1 MEERTLKQLLMS
13 SSYFVLNKQIV
24 KVIGIEAGFLLTT
37 LIEASD
43 GLSNN
48 DGWFYKTA
56 PSLEEETG
64 LSNHKQSKIIE
75 ELTKLGILEQENKGM
90 PMKRYFRIN
99 FKKIEEL
106 VFKTQDLKNSNASIK
121 ENEKQGFKN
130 FESKDLK
137 NSNAC
142 IEKISN
148 NKELNNNNL
157 ENNNLLKEKN
167 IKKEKSK
174 NEVETYINN
183 LDLDDDY
190 KQLLFKYVEYRKS
203 IKKAIKTIVPIQK
216 IIKDFPN
223 YFSLDEA
230 INIAMEKEWQGL
242 EPEWIAK
249 YKQSKANNTNNKLA
263 QSKDTSEFL
272 VDDNYIDQM
281 KERYGL

>member
-1 MEERTLKQLLMS
+1 MEDRTLKQLLMS

-24 KVIGIEAGFLLTT
+24 KAIGIEAGFLLTT

-43 GLSNN
+43 GLANE
-48 DGWFYKTA
+48 DGWFYKTS

-106 VFKTQDLKNSNASIK
+106 VFKIQDLKKSNTSIK

-148 NKELNNNNL
+148 NKEYINNNL
-157 ENNNLLKEKN
+157 NKELNNIYSEAVEYLNLKAGTKY
-167 IKKEKSK
+167 KSSSK
-174 NEVETYINN
+174 NTTKHIKARINDGYTLEDFKTVIDKKCSEWLNTDMEKYLCPET
-183 LDLDDDY
+183 
-190 KQLLFKYVEYRKS
+190 LFGSKFEKYLN
-203 IKKAIKTIVPIQK
+203 QK
-216 IIKDFPN
+216 IIHK
-223 YFSLDEA
+223 
-230 INIAMEKEWQGL
+230 NIGIPASTQETKKIKWGE
-242 EPEWIAK
+242 
-249 YKQSKANNTNNKLA
+249 
-263 QSKDTSEFL
+263 
-272 VDDNYIDQM
+272 
-281 KERYGL
+281 

>member
-1 MEERTLKQLLMS
+1 MEDRTLKQLLMS
-13 SSYFVLNKQIV
+13 SNYYVLNKQIV
-24 KVIGIEAGFLLTT
+24 KSLGIETAFMLTT

-43 GLSNN
+43 GLANE
-48 DGWFYKTA
+48 DGWFYKTS

-99 FKKIEEL
+99 FNKIEEL
-106 VFKTQDLKNSNASIK
+106 VFKTQDLKNSKPCNEEI
-121 ENEKQGFKN
+121 EKQGFKN
-130 FESKDLK
+130 FECKDLK

-167 IKKEKSK
+167 KKEKAK
-174 NEVETYINN
+174 NELENYITN
-183 LDLDDDY
+183 LEADEDY
-190 KQLLFKYVEYRKS
+190 KELLFKYVEYRKS
-203 IKKAIKTIVPIQK
+203 IKKPIKTIVPIQK
-216 IIKDFPN
+216 ILKDFPDWF
-223 YFSLDEA
+223 YLDEA
-230 INIAMEKEWQGL
+230 INIAMEREWQGL

-249 YKQSKANNTNNKLA
+249 YKQSKSNNFGNKLA
-263 QSKDTSEFL
+263 ESKDTNHL
-272 VDDNYIDQM
+272 KVDDNYLEQM

>member
-1 MEERTLKQLLMS
+1 MEDRTLKQLLMS

-24 KVIGIEAGFLLTT
+24 KAIGIEAGFLLTT

-43 GLSNN
+43 GLANE

-99 FKKIEEL
+99 FQKIEEL
-106 VFKTQDLKNSNASIK
+106 VFKKDLKNSNTSIK

-148 NKELNNNNL
+148 NKEYINNNLNKELNNNIY
-157 ENNNLLKEKN
+157 KEAVDYLN
-167 IKKEKSK
+167 EKAGTKYKSNSK
-174 NEVETYINN
+174 NTTKHIKARLNDGYTLEDFKSVIDKKCSEWLNTDMEKYLCPET
-183 LDLDDDY
+183 
-190 KQLLFKYVEYRKS
+190 LFGSKFEKYLN
-203 IKKAIKTIVPIQK
+203 QK
-216 IIKDFPN
+216 INGPKINKIQNNASEIKWGD
-223 YFSLDEA
+223 
-230 INIAMEKEWQGL
+230 
-242 EPEWIAK
+242 
-249 YKQSKANNTNNKLA
+249 
-263 QSKDTSEFL
+263 
-272 VDDNYIDQM
+272 
-281 KERYGL
+281 

>member
-1 MEERTLKQLLMS
+1 MEDRTLKQLLMS

-24 KVIGIEAGFLLTT
+24 KTIGIEAGFLLTT

-43 GLSNN
+43 GLSNE
-48 DGWFYKTA
+48 DGWFYKTS

-106 VFKTQDLKNSNASIK
+106 VFKTQDLKKSNTSIK
-121 ENEKQGFKN
+121 ENEKQAFKN

-157 ENNNLLKEKN
+157 NKELNNIYKKTVDYLNEKAGTKYKSN
-167 IKKEKSK
+167 SK
-174 NEVETYINN
+174 NTTKHIKARLNDGYTLEDFKTVIDKKCSEWLNTDMEKY
-183 LDLDDDY
+183 LCPDT
-190 KQLLFKYVEYRKS
+190 LFGSKFEKYLN
-203 IKKAIKTIVPIQK
+203 QK
-216 IIKDFPN
+216 INGPKINKIQNNSAAQDIKWGD
-223 YFSLDEA
+223 
-230 INIAMEKEWQGL
+230 
-242 EPEWIAK
+242 
-249 YKQSKANNTNNKLA
+249 
-263 QSKDTSEFL
+263 
-272 VDDNYIDQM
+272 
-281 KERYGL
+281 

>member
-1 MEERTLKQLLMS
+1 MEDRTLKQLLMS

-24 KVIGIEAGFLLTT
+24 KAIGIESGFLLTT

-43 GLSNN
+43 GLAND
-48 DGWFYKTA
+48 DGWFYKTS

-99 FKKIEEL
+99 FQKIEEL
-106 VFKTQDLKNSNASIK
+106 VFKKDLKNSNTSIK

-148 NKELNNNNL
+148 NKEYINNNLNKELNNNIY
-157 ENNNLLKEKN
+157 KEAIDYLNQKAGTKYKSN
-167 IKKEKSK
+167 SK
-174 NEVETYINN
+174 NTIKHIKARLNDGYTLEDFKNVIDKKCSEWLNTDMEKY
-183 LDLDDDY
+183 LCPDT
-190 KQLLFKYVEYRKS
+190 LFGSKFEKYLN
-203 IKKAIKTIVPIQK
+203 QK
-216 IIKDFPN
+216 INGPKINKIQNNASEIKWGD
-223 YFSLDEA
+223 
-230 INIAMEKEWQGL
+230 
-242 EPEWIAK
+242 
-249 YKQSKANNTNNKLA
+249 
-263 QSKDTSEFL
+263 
-272 VDDNYIDQM
+272 
-281 KERYGL
+281 